1 MEALM
6 LGDDASPLR
15 IDNLLREG
23 VEWIDQVLINEKV
36 LEEEITEGNR
46 EQIPELNQRGG
57 KICKRLKIII
67 TLM

>member
-1 MEALM
+1 M

-36 LEEEITEGNR
+36 LEEEITEEIENKS
-46 EQIPELNQRGG
+46 QN
-57 KICKRLKIII
+57 
-67 TLM
+67 